1 MMAFSINKV
10 KVSAYAISGFC
21 SGLGGLLMAAR
32 MSSGEPVA
40 GNGYE
45 MTAISAVVLGGTLL
59 SGGKG
64 SIKGTVFGAIVLGVL
79 NNLMNMQ
86 GNMSVQMQNVIMGV
100 LILGIVI
107 MQSQMYKTEN

>member
-1 MMAFSINKV
+1 
-10 KVSAYAISGFC
+10 
-21 SGLGGLLMAAR
+21 
-32 MSSGEPVA
+32 
-40 GNGYE
+40 